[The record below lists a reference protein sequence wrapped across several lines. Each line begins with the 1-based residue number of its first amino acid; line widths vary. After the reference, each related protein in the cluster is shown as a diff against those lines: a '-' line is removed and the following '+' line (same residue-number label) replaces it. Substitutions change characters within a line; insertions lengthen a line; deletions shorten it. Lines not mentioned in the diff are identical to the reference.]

1 MQLCEQSTSI
11 NISTLRRRKA
21 MTSNSTK
28 YVGTSERGL
37 TKEFTFPVSWGLVA
51 GKTWGDKKNPPII
64 CLHGWLDNCNTFDK
78 LIPLLPKS
86 YYYITM
92 DFPGHGLS
100 SHLSKGMY
108 YTELVICI
116 AIKRL
121 LNYFNIE
128 EVSMIGH
135 SMGGNMALHFSAIY
149 PDIVKRVVV
158 IDTFGVFT
166 ILEDTLADSLRRWIK
181 DNMQLDDAEPRKEKQ
196 YTYEEAKAKLL
207 GASSHLND
215 ESGKILLERST
226 KELENGKRTFTR
238 DVRNYT
244 LLPIER
250 TLKTSLKLVENVRAD
265 VLFIEADN
273 GVIAGVKNMLAKE
286 FSRSLDIF
294 EKFFKS
300 FKMVNLEGRHH
311 LHLCTPSETAEEI
324 TTFFQEHPVHSDILS
339 KL

>member
-78 LIPLLPKS
+78 LIPLLPK
-86 YYYITM
+86 
-92 DFPGHGLS
+92 
-100 SHLSKGMY
+100 
-108 YTELVICI
+108 
-116 AIKRL
+116 
-121 LNYFNIE
+121 NFNIE

>member
-78 LIPLLPKS
+78 LIPLLPK
-86 YYYITM
+86 
-92 DFPGHGLS
+92 
-100 SHLSKGMY
+100 
-108 YTELVICI
+108 
-116 AIKRL
+116 
-121 LNYFNIE
+121 NFNIE

-166 ILEDTLADSLRRWIK
+166 ILEDTLADSLRRWIT
-181 DNMQLDDAEPRKEKQ
+181 DNMQLDDAEPREEKQ

-207 GASSHLND
+207 GASSHLYD

-226 KELENGKRTFTR
+226 KELENGKRIFTR

-244 LLPIER
+244 MLPIER